1 MSKPWLVIRPQ
12 RFPVSFRIP
21 RRVPPVVVALALV
34 TLAGIVINV
43 GYGEYYIPPL
53 NVLKT
58 LLGIDTGD
66 RDYSFIINT
75 LRLPRVL
82 VAFLAGIGLAV
93 SGTIFQGLA
102 RNPLAAPEIIGV
114 SAGASLSAVT
124 VIVLLPSVP
133 AFVLPF
139 AAFGGAFA
147 AALLIYLLAWNKGS
161 SPLRLIL
168 IGVGIAAVANALISV
183 MLTFGNITSVSQ
195 ALIWITG
202 SVYGRGWEHIG
213 SLLPWLAVFVPL
225 ALLLSGELNALHLG
239 DDIARGLGSRVELVR
254 GLLLL
259 ASVALVGSTIAAAGN
274 IGFVGLIA
282 PHLARRLVGPA
293 HEGLLPTAAMI
304 GGAIVVLADLLGRSL
319 AAPIDLPCGVITAA
333 IGAPY
338 FLYLLYR
345 SQKK

>member
-1 MSKPWLVIRPQ
+1 
-12 RFPVSFRIP
+12 
-21 RRVPPVVVALALV
+21 
-34 TLAGIVINV
+34 
-43 GYGEYYIPPL
+43 
-53 NVLKT
+53 
-58 LLGIDTGD
+58 
-66 RDYSFIINT
+66 
-75 LRLPRVL
+75 
-82 VAFLAGIGLAV
+82 
-93 SGTIFQGLA
+93 
-102 RNPLAAPEIIGV
+102 
-114 SAGASLSAVT
+114 
-124 VIVLLPSVP
+124 
-133 AFVLPF
+133 
-139 AAFGGAFA
+139 
-147 AALLIYLLAWNKGS
+147 
-161 SPLRLIL
+161 
-168 IGVGIAAVANALISV
+168 